1 MIGHEK
7 VLAAVGMRF
16 DHYSARVVLGEAL
29 RKVGIAQKEAYS
41 ADEVRAISG
50 ALKGL
55 ARTEE
60 LVSTLNAF
68 ADADAAPAPQPE
80 TPLEPAF
87 EAPAEPPAEAPA
99 EAAPEAPAEPP
110 AEAPAEVAP
119 EAASEAQEVV
129 AEKPKGKKKK

>member
-1 MIGHEK
+1 MIGHDK

-99 EAAPEAPAEPP
+99 EAASEAPAEPP
-110 AEAPAEVAP
+110 AEAPAEAAP

>member
-1 MIGHEK
+1 MIGHDK

-87 EAPAEPPAEAPA
+87 EAS
-99 EAAPEAPAEPP
+99 AEPP